1 MKVMRLV
8 VPSVAGYTIQQ
19 LGNIVSVCF
28 DDRQIVDVP
37 LRTNEQVVRARE
49 LEHQFK
55 DEKLSNTLRNGPNA
69 VTVHSLE
76 VIDI

>member
-8 VPSVAGYTIQQ
+8 VPSDAGYAIRQ
-19 LGNIVSVCF
+19 LGNIAGVSF

-37 LRTNEQVVRARE
+37 LQTDEQVVAARD
-49 LEHQFK
+49 LEHRFK
-55 DEKLSNTLRNGPNA
+55 NEKLSSTIRNGANA
-69 VTVHSLE
+69 VTIYSLE

>member
-8 VPSVAGYTIQQ
+8 VPSDAAYAIRQ
-19 LGNIVSVCF
+19 LGDIAGVSF

-37 LRTNEQVVRARE
+37 LQTNEQVDGARD
-49 LEHQFK
+49 LEHRFK
-55 DEKLSNTLRNGPNA
+55 NEKLSTTLRNGANA